1 MIADPEPDQRHE
13 DELDLRIE
21 QMITNIGGGN
31 WECVT
36 CGYQV
41 SWDWWRGGHVTGCSP
56 LIGCDYQ
63 GEKGDARRHVEAR
76 HVEDMSILC
85 SHCAKPF
92 KTRESLRKHVE
103 RTHRIIN

>member
-1 MIADPEPDQRHE
+1 MFYCNESVFSEKIYVIADPDPDQRHE

-41 SWDWWRGGHVTGCSP
+41 SWDWWRGGHVTG
-56 LIGCDYQ
+56 
-63 GEKGDARRHVEAR
+63 
-76 HVEDMSILC
+76 
-85 SHCAKPF
+85 
-92 KTRESLRKHVE
+92 
-103 RTHRIIN
+103 